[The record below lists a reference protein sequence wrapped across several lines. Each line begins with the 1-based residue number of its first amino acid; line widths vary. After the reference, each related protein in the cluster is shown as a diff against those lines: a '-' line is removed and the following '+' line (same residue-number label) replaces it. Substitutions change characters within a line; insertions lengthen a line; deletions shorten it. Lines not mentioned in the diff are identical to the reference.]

1 VYYRILNRNDTQ
13 VFEDGNWKL
22 MTQVGNPNVF
32 SLAKDNL
39 IEYEFAPGVDNVA
52 DNYISYTST
61 NGETYTQF
69 SQFAIKVVF
78 SSDDSTKVP
87 YLTDIRALALPSG
100 TGI

>member
-1 VYYRILNRNDTQ
+1 
-13 VFEDGNWKL
+13 
-22 MTQVGNPNVF
+22 MTQVGNPNVY
-32 SLAKDNL
+32 SLSKDNL

-52 DNYISYTST
+52 DNFISYRST

-78 SSDDSTKVP
+78 SSDDSPKVP
-87 YLTDIRALALPSG
+87 YLSDIRALALPSG